1 MLIYFI
7 KRLQR
12 LFTTGIIDN
21 IQKYFQYKRHQ
32 SSQYKEV
39 EVDIQD
45 AFQIFTL
52 LFLGLLLSIG
62 LLIFERIYHEKYKKK
77 CENIQTRQMKKIDE
91 KFSTFENEFG
101 KHVTGKLF
109 NLISC
114 TEFGLTETEILEILM
129 PTNDITDFVKLENGH
144 LNFSTLA
151 AAKCVL
157 GKFFFIFYFSGGRE
171 GRGLRTCEFL
181 QIFSFCLFQAI

>member
-77 CENIQTRQMKKIDE
+77 CKNIQTRQMKKIDE
-91 KFSTFENEFG
+91 KKFKSCNYCHLSNCKCDDDNLFTHETDNARCCRYYKLTSNDRFENI
-101 KHVTGKLF
+101 KTLKR
-109 NLISC
+109 NLIK
-114 TEFGLTETEILEILM
+114 
-129 PTNDITDFVKLENGH
+129 N
-144 LNFSTLA
+144 
-151 AAKCVL
+151 
-157 GKFFFIFYFSGGRE
+157 
-171 GRGLRTCEFL
+171 
-181 QIFSFCLFQAI
+181 